1 VRCLAPTLVLVA
13 VAACVEVDDQ
23 AALGTRAAAVIGG
36 TPTAAGVHPA
46 VGALV
51 DPGVTCSGTLIAP
64 DAVLTAAHCVMDPN
78 ALPSF
83 TLERDARSPTVVIAP
98 AYAIVHPD
106 WQIDRAIDDGP
117 TQFYDIAILRLATPI
132 PNVPPAIL
140 ASPAEGTRLVEGL
153 MMTMVGYGET
163 VDNDPASAG
172 VKVAAEAPIVARSP
186 SEFQISNPGDAQNCY
201 GDSGGPALADI
212 GTGERLMGVV
222 SRGATLAPT
231 CDQRQRSTPAPTHY
245 LSWIRQQVPA
255 VCGGG
260 EECAGG
266 PRPEGFGADDLRG
279 LRVGGRRRRVVARVR
294 WWSPARSRSRSRG
307 GDAFAPARSSR
318 LPRCPRRS

>member
-1 VRCLAPTLVLVA
+1 MLVA

-231 CDQRQRSTPAPTHY
+231 CDQGSVDTRVDHY
-245 LSWIRQQVPA
+245 MTWIRTEVPE
-255 VCGGG
+255 VCVGG

-266 PRPEGFGADDLRG
+266 ALPEGFGAEISG
-279 LRVGGRRRRVVARVR
+279 GCAVGGGAGGGAGALVVLAALAIARRRRLRAR
-294 WWSPARSRSRSRG
+294 AIE
-307 GDAFAPARSSR
+307 
-318 LPRCPRRS
+318 

>member
-1 VRCLAPTLVLVA
+1 MLVA

-23 AALGTRAAAVIGG
+23 AALGTHAAAVIGG
-36 TPTAAGVHPA
+36 TPTPVGAHPA

-98 AYAIVHPD
+98 AHAIVHPD

-163 VDNDPASAG
+163 IDNDPASAG

-231 CDQRQRSTPAPTHY
+231 CDQGSVDTRVDHY
-245 LSWIRQQVPA
+245 MTWIRTEVPE
-255 VCGGG
+255 VCVGG

-266 PRPEGFGADDLRG
+266 ALPEGFGAEISG
-279 LRVGGRRRRVVARVR
+279 GCAVGGGAGGGAGALVALAALAIARRRRLRAR
-294 WWSPARSRSRSRG
+294 AIE
-307 GDAFAPARSSR
+307 
-318 LPRCPRRS
+318 